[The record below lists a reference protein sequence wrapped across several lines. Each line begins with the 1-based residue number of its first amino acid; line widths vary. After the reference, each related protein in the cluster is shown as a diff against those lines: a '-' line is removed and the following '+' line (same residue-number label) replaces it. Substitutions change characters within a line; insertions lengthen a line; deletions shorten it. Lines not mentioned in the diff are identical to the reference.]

1 MTAFSAIIDE
11 LETAVQSRSDG
22 RRVEILRQVTDL
34 FLGGAAQFNDGQVEL
49 FDGVLAQL
57 TQRVESNVLAELSAK
72 LSPVANA
79 PNGVI
84 QSLARHD
91 AIAVAGPVLSNSPR
105 LTDSD
110 LIEIASTKGQGH
122 LGAISERS
130 RLAEAVTDV
139 LVERGDGEVLN
150 KLTRNEG
157 AAFSADGF
165 STLAKRA
172 EDDGRLAENLGMRL
186 DVPPQLLQ
194 ELIAKAAE
202 DVQRRLLDNAPPAS
216 QFIIR
221 DALAHVASKVMRQAA
236 APRDFSRAE
245 AVIEKMQ
252 AARKLTETAIQ
263 DFANAGRHEEVIVA
277 LARLCGAPTELVA
290 QLMQNARHDGLLVAC
305 KAAEL
310 HWAAF
315 SCILKSRAVQP
326 PSAQELEQARVDF
339 LKLSVATARRMFR
352 FWLVRGTAKTEVGAA
367 GARARPPNP
376 RSPSR

>member
-1 MTAFSAIIDE
+1 MRTNDKGGWPIVKPKAIVGLQLKISNQQTFNSLDVGILFMFVCVHSNRETGPGPYFAGAREAREVGSRMTAFSAIIDE

-34 FLGGAAQFNDGQVEL
+34 FLGGAPQFNDGQVEL

-91 AIAVAGPVLSNSPR
+91 AIVVAGPVLSNSPR
-105 LTDSD
+105 LTDGD

-122 LGAISERS
+122 LGAISGRS

-157 AAFSADGF
+157 AAFSAGGF

-252 AARKLTETAIQ
+252 AGAKTDRDRDPGLCQCRPARRGDRRA
-263 DFANAGRHEEVIVA
+263 
-277 LARLCGAPTELVA
+277 GAP
-290 QLMQNARHDGLLVAC
+290 
-305 KAAEL
+305 
-310 HWAAF
+310 
-315 SCILKSRAVQP
+315 
-326 PSAQELEQARVDF
+326 
-339 LKLSVATARRMFR
+339 
-352 FWLVRGTAKTEVGAA
+352 VRGADRPGGAA
-367 GARARPPNP
+367 DAKCAA
-376 RSPSR
+376 